1 MGRTEILDI
10 PRPSDVTL
18 SGVFRGLREDL
29 NSLREQIDAA
39 RPLPESVVDRIANE
53 LTLKRVHQ
61 SNAIEGNTLSVR
73 ETVRI
78 LESGQLIDVGRKRES
93 FEVINLGK
101 AIEIVKDCLIAN
113 DGYADQR
120 LFLQVHKVLFHELRD
135 DIAGVF
141 RRERV
146 VIRGAKHQPPAEP
159 QPLIQIV
166 FDHLNQSNQMDPVV
180 LATWCHWAI
189 ARIHPFEDGNGR
201 MSRLWQ
207 DFILLK
213 HQFTPAIIPFSLQQE
228 YYAALAE
235 ADEGNFDSL
244 LEMVASEAVRTSQ
257 TYLSVIR
264 ENDEALDWAK
274 SLVGE
279 SEQQI
284 EDQLKLEYS
293 RWVSQVRDLREAFRR
308 CVTLLNRTAKEFE
321 FQVVDY
327 DIVSQATWESLRS
340 EPKTPQTWCFRL
352 VARSAGRNYQYVVF
366 AGKHFR
372 NPADSELGITGPLV
386 NLIVSEKC
394 GPNEAD
400 ILQAGNSPVRLREI
414 LILDGKVACGRWN
427 PEESELVYDQNM
439 TTIDIAKRF
448 LEDVI
453 RYRMTT

>member
-1 MGRTEILDI
+1 MLDI
-10 PRPSDVTL
+10 PPPSVVEP
-18 SGVFRGLREDL
+18 SGVYRGLREDL
-29 NSLREQIDAA
+29 DSLREQIDAA
-39 RPLPESVVDRIANE
+39 RPLPESVVDRIAHE

-61 SNAIEGNTLSVR
+61 SNAIEGNTLSLR

-101 AIEIVKDCLIAN
+101 AISKIKDCLNAN
-113 DGYADQR
+113 EGYADEQ
-120 LFLQVHKVLFHELRD
+120 LFLHVHKVLFHELRD
-135 DIAGVF
+135 DIAG
-141 RRERV
+141 RIRSERV
-146 VIRGAKHQPPAEP
+146 VIRGAKYQPPADP
-159 QPLIQIV
+159 QPLIKTV
-166 FDHLNQSNQMDPVV
+166 FDHLRQSDNTDPVI

-189 ARIHPFEDGNGR
+189 SRIHPFEDGNGR

-213 HQFTPAIIPFSLQQE
+213 HQFTPAIIPFTLQQE
-228 YYAALAE
+228 YYAALAD
-235 ADEGNFDSL
+235 ADEGRFDSL
-244 LEMVASEAVRTSQ
+244 LEMIANEAVRTSQ
-257 TYLSVIR
+257 TYLGVIR
-264 ENDEALDWAK
+264 ENDEALGWAK

-340 EPKTPQTWCFRL
+340 EPRTPQTWCFRL

-372 NPADSELGITGPLV
+372 NTADSGLGISGPLV

-394 GPNEAD
+394 GPDEPV

-414 LILDGKVACGRWN
+414 LILDGKVSCGRWN
-427 PEESELVYDQNM
+427 PEESELVYDQKM
-439 TTIDIAKRF
+439 TSIDIAKRF

-453 RYRMTT
+453 RYRLTS